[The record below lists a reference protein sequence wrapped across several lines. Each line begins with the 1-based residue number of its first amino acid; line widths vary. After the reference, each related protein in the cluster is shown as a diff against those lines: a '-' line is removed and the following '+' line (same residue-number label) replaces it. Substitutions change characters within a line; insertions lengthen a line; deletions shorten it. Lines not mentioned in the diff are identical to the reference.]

1 MLSRFKYYPGHAGFP
16 QPIFNLMKPRILEIS
31 KIQGYGRHT
40 EEEVIKIAK
49 SDLKVFF
56 LYCVI
61 EMKMKEIIVFY

>member
-16 QPIFNLMKPRILEIS
+16 EPIFNLMKPRILEIS

-56 LYCVI
+56 
-61 EMKMKEIIVFY
+61 F